1 MTRISRLLGEGLFDR
16 AELAARG
23 EIKNIER
30 EGHVEDGRAARSADS
45 PQAGRSRQH
54 CAGTLPMLPASR
66 WSVS

>member
-30 EGHVEDGRAARSADS
+30 EVTSKTGERRALLIHLKRVD
-45 PQAGRSRQH
+45 PGQH